1 MNVVF
6 FDIDGVLN
14 TTKTIRTLFGFHF
27 VDTRKVLRLR
37 EIVERTG
44 AVLVMSSSWRYG
56 VQENALFIEKEMLLA
71 LEKEFKRLGCPL
83 WIDHTPFLSGSKR
96 QKEIWAWLFQHPEVD
111 EFIIIDDVSEELE
124 LFEDHLVLTNHRE
137 GLTKERMNCAIQM
150 LGGRECRTD

>member
-6 FDIDGVLN
+6 FDVDGVLN
-14 TTKTIRTLFGFHF
+14 TTKTTRILFGFHF
-27 VDTRKVLRLR
+27 VDTRKILRLC

-44 AVLVMSSSWRYG
+44 AVLVLSSSWRYG

-83 WIDHTPFLSGSKR
+83 WIDHTPFLPNSKR

-111 EFIIIDDVSEELE
+111 EFIIIDDVGEELE
-124 LFEDHLVLTNHRE
+124 LYKEHLVLTNPRE
-137 GLTKERMNCAIQM
+137 GLTKERMNCAIQK
-150 LGGRECRTD
+150 LGERE